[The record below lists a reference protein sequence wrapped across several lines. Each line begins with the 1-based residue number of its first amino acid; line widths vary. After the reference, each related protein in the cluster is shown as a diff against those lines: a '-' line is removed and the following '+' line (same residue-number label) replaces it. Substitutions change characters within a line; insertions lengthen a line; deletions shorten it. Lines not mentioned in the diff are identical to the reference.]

1 MMAAWAQSLR
11 KTQQVV
17 ILSAFAMR
25 SLAGIVTQ
33 TESNYGHTPE
43 AVVFSMD
50 ACAARSRVGTA
61 PCKAL
66 LRHYGG
72 NLMENWSSGESCPQ
86 V

>member
-17 ILSAFAMR
+17 ILSACAMR
-25 SLAGIVTQ
+25 NLAGIVTQ

-43 AVVFSMD
+43 AVVFSKD
-50 ACAARSRVGTA
+50 ACAAGSGVRVARCSVFGN
-61 PCKAL
+61 
-66 LRHYGG
+66 HYGG